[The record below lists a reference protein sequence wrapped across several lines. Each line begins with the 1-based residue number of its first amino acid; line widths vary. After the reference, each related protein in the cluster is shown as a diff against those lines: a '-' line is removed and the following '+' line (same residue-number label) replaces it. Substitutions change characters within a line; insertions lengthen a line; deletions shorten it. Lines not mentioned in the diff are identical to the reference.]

1 MTYDLRLNWPTT
13 GNENRLQELEE
24 DLLSQKLNHA
34 YLFAGPP
41 EVGKLT
47 AAKFFAN
54 QILCPDQACG
64 QCQVCRQIKNNICS
78 ELTIVDEL
86 WIEGANEDWEY
97 LAKKSN
103 FNQLHR
109 SKSPKA
115 KTDTIGIEDLRE
127 LLGRIHTTHTGWQV
141 FIVHNI
147 ERLTREAANN
157 FLKTLEEPPPRTIF
171 LLTTNSLAL
180 LLPTIVSRCRVL
192 QFGNVN
198 PSAIEKMLQHDFADL
213 TPEEVKR
220 IVNFSMGK
228 PIRAAHLAADP
239 DLYRHYAEY
248 FQRLKSLF
256 EKPNIFSRMQFA
268 EEASANNPETQK
280 FLEALTYFLRSF
292 MLTRAREPNRNSR
305 YSSEKIVK
313 LIEQCELTRQ
323 LIERNVNP
331 RLAVENLLL
340 SI

>member
-1 MTYDLRLNWPTT
+1 
-13 GNENRLQELEE
+13 
-24 DLLSQKLNHA
+24 LSQKLNHA
-34 YLFAGPP
+34 YLFGGPP

-47 AAKFFAN
+47 VAKFFAN
-54 QILCPDQACG
+54 QILCQNQACG
-64 QCQVCRQIKNNICS
+64 ECSICKQIKNNICS

-86 WIEGANEDWEY
+86 WIEDLNEDWDY

-109 SKSPKA
+109 SKAPKA

-127 LLGRIHTTHTGWQV
+127 LLGRIHTTHTGWQI
-141 FIVHNI
+141 FIIHNI
-147 ERLTREAANN
+147 ERLTHEAANN

-171 LLTTNSLAL
+171 ILTTNNLAL
-180 LLPTIVSRCRVL
+180 LLPTIISRCRVL

-198 PSAIEKMLQHDFADL
+198 PSAIEKMLQRDFPSL
-213 TPEEVKR
+213 TPEETIR

-228 PIRAAHLAADP
+228 PIRAARLAADP
-239 DLYRHYAEY
+239 DLYRNYAEY
-248 FQRLKSLF
+248 FRRLKGLF
-256 EKPNIFSRMQFA
+256 ERPDTFSRMRFA
-268 EEASANNPETQK
+268 EEATTSNPETQK

-292 MLTRAREPNRNSR
+292 MLTRAREPSQTSR
-305 YSSEKIVK
+305 YNPEKIVK

-323 LIERNVNP
+323 LIDRNVNP